1 MSSVVTLC
9 DMSSANANRSNMC
22 QEGEWGNEL
31 GPGLQGV
38 ARALLRACEDA
49 AAGAGTTRLCLMA
62 RAGDERAVTLYHSA
76 GYEFCGQD
84 GSRWWQRLLFMVP
97 KVLMCKAL

>member
-1 MSSVVTLC
+1 MLSTVCHVLSRRQQQQYVPGRRV
-9 DMSSANANRSNMC
+9 
-22 QEGEWGNEL
+22 WGNEL
-31 GPGLQGV
+31 GPDLQGV